1 MGLRRRLGAGLLS
14 LVGTALVFALV
25 LSMNGGELRKA
36 TQDEAGAVRF
46 SPPPPPVKP
55 PAPPRSR
62 PKAARKAPSNAPPAP
77 VVGASL
83 AGLDLGLESFGPG
96 GAEEASSLL
105 GDLKDVVM
113 STEAV
118 DSLPEVQSRVQP
130 VYPDRARK
138 KGVSGSVQLSLL
150 VGVDGAVRDA
160 KVLQSSPPE
169 IFDAAALEAVR
180 QWRFSP
186 ALYEGRPVP
195 IRVTQTLR
203 FGFEGG

>member
-1 MGLRRRLGAGLLS
+1 MGLRRTLGAALFS
-14 LVGTALVFALV
+14 LGGTAVVFALV
-25 LSMNGGELRKA
+25 LSMNGGELRKKEGEA
-36 TQDEAGAVRF
+36 AGAVRF
-46 SPPPPPVKP
+46 SPPPPPPKP
-55 PAPPRSR
+55 PTPPKSR

-83 AGLDLGLESFGPG
+83 AGLDLGLEAFGPG
-96 GAEEASSLL
+96 GADEAASLL
-105 GDLKDVVM
+105 GDLQDVVM

-169 IFDAAALEAVR
+169 IFDMAALDAVR

-186 ALYEGRPVP
+186 AMYEGRPVP

>member
-1 MGLRRRLGAGLLS
+1 MGLRRQLGAALFS
-14 LVGTALVFALV
+14 LVGTGFVFALV
-25 LSMNGGELRKA
+25 LSMNGGELRKSA
-36 TQDEAGAVRF
+36 KDEAGAVSF
-46 SPPPPPVKP
+46 SPPPPQKKP
-55 PAPPRSR
+55 PTPPKSR
-62 PKAARKAPSNAPPAP
+62 PKPARKAPSNAPPAP

-96 GAEEASSLL
+96 SADEASSLL

-160 KVLQSSPPE
+160 KVLQSSPPDT
-169 IFDAAALEAVR
+169 FDAAALDAVR